1 MENTNGTVG
10 VVDVREDGD
19 VTVQVVDG
27 GVEVSAAAPC
37 AVAVYDVAGRK
48 VAQAFVNGTH
58 CFALPCGVYMVEGTK
73 VIVK

>member
-19 VTVQVVDG
+19 AAVQIVDG
-27 GVEVSAAAPC
+27 GVEVSVAALC
-37 AVAVYDVAGRK
+37 NVDVYDVAGRK

-58 CFALPCGVYMVEGTK
+58 YFALPSGVYLVEGTK
-73 VIVK
+73 VVVK